1 MAISF
6 YLYIFFCQTIFTK
19 QHSNYRLY
27 IRSRAFLQ
35 AVFEVCSSILD
46 SVIMQSSMFDLTSS
60 RVPRP
65 LGKDLKSPPPQ
76 GRLQDYFFGCCPG
89 GVAYPGK
96 QWGGG
101 GPRALSLDIKKNS
114 SKSLVLNILVMFCVV

>member
-1 MAISF
+1 MESGDGHIF
-6 YLYIFFCQTIFTK
+6 VLVYLFFVKQFFTK
-19 QHSNYRLY
+19 HHSNYRLY

-46 SVIMQSSMFDLTSS
+46 PVIMQSSMFDLTNS

-65 LGKDLKSPPPQ
+65 FGLDLRSPQ

-96 QWGGG
+96 RWGGG
-101 GPRALSLDIKKNS
+101 GPRALSLDIKK
-114 SKSLVLNILVMFCVV
+114 